1 LKNLKILNCII
12 LVLSQ
17 VVAFSQ
23 SKITLQNSSF
33 EKVDE
38 ITKQAKGWFIST
50 NSAYQTANMQPGAF
64 NISKEAAHGNHFLS
78 LKTTHKDAFDYVGQT
93 FDEGVFLKK
102 DSFYS
107 IEIDLAFSKNF
118 HHNDSTLFV
127 KKKGNHPVYFIIS
140 GSNTATKSYEI
151 LIRTELVENSDW
163 ETYSFVLHPSKDNY
177 DQIQLEVYSDEVE
190 KPGSFGHVLVDNC
203 SVIQKIKLENSIK
216 IKNPS
221 FEDPPRC
228 CTEPKGWTNTGP
240 VEETAPDIQ
249 PGYFSVSQ
257 TAYDGNTFMGMVIRD
272 NNTSEALTQKLSKK
286 MLQNSSYSFTI
297 ALSKSEKYLSVS
309 RTTGES
315 VNYATPC
322 ILNIWGGN
330 ALGEKAE
337 LLAYSEK
344 ISNKTWKEYT
354 FTLNPQKNSY
364 TFLTLETAHA
374 DPNYTRQNGNILL
387 DDCSDLILIEK

>member
-1 LKNLKILNCII
+1 LKNFKILICLI
-12 LVLSQ
+12 LVLSKTI
-17 VVAFSQ
+17 AFTQ

-33 EKVDE
+33 EKINVKNNTPQDWFVS
-38 ITKQAKGWFIST
+38 TFNAHQA
-50 NSAYQTANMQPGAF
+50 ADMQPNSFNVALKARDGARF
-64 NISKEAAHGNHFLS
+64 IS
-78 LKTTHKDAFDYVGQT
+78 LKTNTDGGGYIGQT
-93 FDEGVFLKK
+93 FEQGVFMRK

-118 HHNDSTLFV
+118 YHNDSTLFA

-140 GSNTATKSYEI
+140 GSNTATKGYEI
-151 LIRTELVENSDW
+151 LVRTELVENSDW
-163 ETYSFVLHPSKDNY
+163 ETNSFVLHPAKENY
-177 DQIQLEVYSDEVE
+177 DQIQLEVYTDEVE
-190 KPGSFGHVLVDNC
+190 KSGSFGHVLVDNC
-203 SVIQKIKLENSIK
+203 SVIRKIKPENSIK

-221 FEDPPRC
+221 FEDTPKC
-228 CTEPKGWTNTGP
+228 CTAPKDWTNTGP

-249 PGYFSVSQ
+249 PGYFSVLQ
-257 TAYDGNTFMGMVIRD
+257 TAYDGNTFMGMVVRD
-272 NNTSEALTQKLSKK
+272 NNTSEELTQQLSKK

-297 ALSKSEKYLSVS
+297 ALSKAGSYLSVS
-309 RTTGES
+309 RTTRES

-344 ISNKTWKEYT
+344 IDNKTWKEYT
-354 FTLNPQKNSY
+354 FTLNPKKNSY

-387 DDCSDLILIEK
+387 DNCSDLILIEK